1 MHGKTGASSPEEEI
15 CIDNFF
21 KMLEKDQYKIQ
32 NRVMLARYRGKT
44 ICPNAMH
51 APAPRSPDM

>member
-1 MHGKTGASSPEEEI
+1 MARDGRCFIADEEV

-44 ICPNAMH
+44 ICPQCMAR
-51 APAPRSPDM
+51 ACVPKPDM